1 MMRRALIGTLVVIGL
16 ILAVMAAQAFD
27 MTPAAQAEIDRQKA
41 AVVSWA
47 AHPVVVAAVRD
58 QNSRGPIAGMDNAK
72 WKSVLRSDPIVQ
84 RLATSPAARFLQARI
99 EGSGGGLDKAF
110 INAAQGEKVA
120 FAEKTISYLHKG
132 QEKFDAPMATGRPW
146 QMAQPWFDESLQGYA
161 IQVAA
166 PVIDGG
172 KVVGVVVASVPL
184 AHLEKIAKR

>member
-1 MMRRALIGTLVVIGL
+1 MIRRALIGTLVVIAL
-16 ILAVMAAQAFD
+16 ILAVMAAQAFEA
-27 MTPAAQAEIDRQKA
+27 TPAVQAELDRQKA
-41 AVVSWA
+41 AVVAWA
-47 AHPVVVAAVRD
+47 SDPVVVAAVRE

-72 WKSVLRSDPIVQ
+72 WKTIRRSDPVIQ
-84 RLATSPAARFLQARI
+84 AMSTTPAALFLRKRI
-99 EGSGGGLDKAF
+99 ESSSGALDKAF

-132 QEKFDAPMATGRPW
+132 QEKFDAPMTTGRPW

-166 PVIDGG
+166 PVLDGG
-172 KVVGVVVASVPL
+172 KVIGVIVASVPL

>member
-1 MMRRALIGTLVVIGL
+1 MMRRALIGILVVIGL

-27 MTPAAQAEIDRQKA
+27 LTPAVQAEIDRQKA

-47 AHPVVVAAVRD
+47 THPVVVAAVRE

-72 WKSVLRSDPIVQ
+72 WKTVRRGDPIVQ
-84 RLATSPAARFLQARI
+84 ALAGSPAARFLQARI
-99 EGSGGGLDKAF
+99 DGSGGALDKAF
-110 INAAQGEKVA
+110 INAARGEKVA

-161 IQVAA
+161 VQVAA

>member
-47 AHPVVVAAVRD
+47 AHPVVVAAVRE

-72 WKSVLRSDPIVQ
+72 WKSVRRNDPIVQ
-84 RLATSPAARFLQARI
+84 ALASSPAARFLQTRI
-99 EGSGGGLDKAF
+99 EGSGGALDKAF

-184 AHLEKIAKR
+184 AHLEKLAKR